1 MVLVHPYAVTIIVV
15 VVYSNVR
22 QSVRGSLRCSGRG
35 QRAGIGRSGPQA
47 PTGGWV
53 GVGAMVGAA
62 EPFLRDG
69 GSGGGREV
77 RAPGRLVLMLRGC
90 VTRSAAGAQAATCRD
105 VSQSICQSGSLSVSF
120 PGQTWFLDVGV
131 ELLSFGCECE
141 HNLAIFPMSLRIG
154 LSYRLAFLATA
165 VAIAPSKPFAS
176 LPPAPSRPYALG
188 RSMSL
193 PTAPSRPYALGRS
206 MSRTSILKQALGL
219 LLLPS
224 TASAAEKKPNVKDVV
239 AQLEASTPKEERN
252 AAGDK
257 ADHFPKIAFEGSQG
271 QGKKIV
277 FTVPHENL
285 SPPGFS
291 YIEYMWIKDESSGD
305 ILTAKKFTQSD
316 PNLVITAYG
325 SSGQKL
331 TAASKDNKFGI
342 WEGTF
347 LVP

>member
-1 MVLVHPYAVTIIVV
+1 
-15 VVYSNVR
+15 
-22 QSVRGSLRCSGRG
+22 
-35 QRAGIGRSGPQA
+35 
-47 PTGGWV
+47 
-53 GVGAMVGAA
+53 MVGAA

-77 RAPGRLVLMLRGC
+77 RAPSGRRAGSCLMLRGC

-176 LPPAPSRPYALG
+176 LPP
-188 RSMSL
+188 
-193 PTAPSRPYALGRS
+193 APSRPYALGRS

>member
-1 MVLVHPYAVTIIVV
+1 M
-15 VVYSNVR
+15 S
-22 QSVRGSLRCSGRG
+22 
-35 QRAGIGRSGPQA
+35 
-47 PTGGWV
+47 
-53 GVGAMVGAA
+53 
-62 EPFLRDG
+62 
-69 GSGGGREV
+69 
-77 RAPGRLVLMLRGC
+77 
-90 VTRSAAGAQAATCRD
+90 
-105 VSQSICQSGSLSVSF
+105 VSQSVNQAVCLLVSPVKHGSWTWVSSF
-120 PGQTWFLDVGV
+120 Y
-131 ELLSFGCECE
+131 LLAVNVNTIS
-141 HNLAIFPMSLRIG
+141 HTRNTSQMSLRIG

-176 LPPAPSRPYALG
+176 LPP
-188 RSMSL
+188 
-193 PTAPSRPYALGRS
+193 APSRPYALGRS

-325 SSGQKL
+325 NSGQKL

>member
-1 MVLVHPYAVTIIVV
+1 M
-15 VVYSNVR
+15 NVA
-22 QSVRGSLRCSGRG
+22 GLRW
-35 QRAGIGRSGPQA
+35 RAA
-47 PTGGWV
+47 
-53 GVGAMVGAA
+53 
-62 EPFLRDG
+62 
-69 GSGGGREV
+69 
-77 RAPGRLVLMLRGC
+77 
-90 VTRSAAGAQAATCRD
+90 
-105 VSQSICQSGSLSVSF
+105 
-120 PGQTWFLDVGV
+120 
-131 ELLSFGCECE
+131 
-141 HNLAIFPMSLRIG
+141 MSLRIG

-176 LPPAPSRPYALG
+176 LPPAPSRPYAV
-188 RSMSL
+188 
-193 PTAPSRPYALGRS
+193 GRS

-224 TASAAEKKPNVKDVV
+224 STASAAEKKPDVKDVV

-291 YIEYMWIKDESSGD
+291 YIEYMWIKDESSGA

>member
-1 MVLVHPYAVTIIVV
+1 
-15 VVYSNVR
+15 
-22 QSVRGSLRCSGRG
+22 
-35 QRAGIGRSGPQA
+35 
-47 PTGGWV
+47 
-53 GVGAMVGAA
+53 MVGAA

-77 RAPGRLVLMLRGC
+77 RAPGRLVIDVERLRHTVCGPSC
-90 VTRSAAGAQAATCRD
+90 WSRLSHPAPPGVPAAGAQAATCRD

-176 LPPAPSRPYALG
+176 LPP
-188 RSMSL
+188 
-193 PTAPSRPYALGRS
+193 APSRPYALGRS